1 MAATFKGGF
10 HIRDEKALTNNIAT
24 RPLPDCDV
32 HIFPMR
38 QHIGAPLKALVKV
51 GDNVFVGQKIAD
63 STEFVSA
70 PIHSSVSGT
79 VKDIKPY
86 FHDSGTMVE
95 AIFVENDKCYTLDES
110 VCPKDYEKMT
120 KEEMLSVI
128 REAGIVGMGGAG
140 FPTHVKLSPKN
151 AVDYVIVNGAEC
163 EPYITADHRYMLE
176 NADDIIYGL
185 KVAMKILNL
194 SDGYIG
200 VELNKKNGIEALKS
214 AKEYN
219 EKIHVVPL
227 KTKYPQGAEKQL
239 ISAITKRHV
248 PAGGLPADAGVIV
261 INIATTVAI
270 ANAFKKGLPPIE
282 KNVTLSGD
290 AIANPSNFKA
300 RTGIPVSF
308 LIEQAGGFV
317 EQPQK
322 VISGGPMMGIT
333 QYNTDYPVTKTTSSV
348 LSLLKAPKTF
358 DPDAPCIRCGRC
370 VDHCPMQ
377 LMPLKLAEA
386 SKKDDLVMAEHY
398 NVLECIECGLCSY
411 ICPAKQ
417 NLLQYIRMIKPE
429 VMKKKREE
437 SMRNGK

>member
-1 MAATFKGGF
+1 
-10 HIRDEKALTNNIAT
+10 
-24 RPLPDCDV
+24 
-32 HIFPMR
+32 
-38 QHIGAPLKALVKV
+38 
-51 GDNVFVGQKIAD
+51 
-63 STEFVSA
+63 
-70 PIHSSVSGT
+70 
-79 VKDIKPY
+79 
-86 FHDSGTMVE
+86 
-95 AIFVENDKCYTLDES
+95 
-110 VCPKDYEKMT
+110 
-120 KEEMLSVI
+120 
-128 REAGIVGMGGAG
+128 
-140 FPTHVKLSPKN
+140 
-151 AVDYVIVNGAEC
+151 
-163 EPYITADHRYMLE
+163 MLE